1 MKVAMKISSVS
12 KRRESEFPPT
22 GLSVISQLV
31 SRAWGN
37 PQGNPKQNT
46 RSYRNASCHLFDIA
60 PLRGAVDLNMPFS
73 IDIAPLRGAVDL
85 NIPFS
90 IDIAPLRGAVDL
102 NMPFSI
108 DISPLRGGEI
118 V

>member
-22 GLSVISQLV
+22 GLSVVSRQLV

-37 PQGNPKQNT
+37 PQGNLKKHPSKNT

-73 IDIAPLRGAVDL
+73 IDI
-85 NIPFS
+85 
-90 IDIAPLRGAVDL
+90 
-102 NMPFSI
+102 
-108 DISPLRGGEI
+108 SPLRGGEI

>member
-1 MKVAMKISSVS
+1 MKVAAKISSVS

-22 GLSVISQLV
+22 GLSVSRQFSIV
-31 SRAWGN
+31 SMGKSAGKR
-37 PQGNPKQNT
+37 PSKTPSKNT

-60 PLRGAVDLNMPFS
+60 PLRGAV
-73 IDIAPLRGAVDL
+73 G
-85 NIPFS
+85 
-90 IDIAPLRGAVDL
+90 L